1 MTFTECL
8 EGVPENQRIM
18 GFLREGLLT
27 MTVSS
32 IVLIAVRL
40 WFDDMTKTFVMQVAI
55 TIWTMTIILY
65 ILMFFIYTRKYWVKY
80 KKLKNKCIPIV

>member
-8 EGVPENQRIM
+8 ESVLENQRIM

-32 IVLIAVRL
+32 MVLLAVRL
-40 WFDDMTKTFVMQVAI
+40 WYDHMTKTFVMQVAI
-55 TIWTMTIILY
+55 ATWTLTIILY
-65 ILMFFIYTRKYWVKY
+65 ILMIFIYTQKYWAKY
-80 KKLKNKCIPIV
+80 KKLKSKCIPIV